1 MGGAAPAAAW
11 GWAPQGHG
19 APLQPPQGTPR
30 PDFCTWV
37 GIAASE
43 VGCPSREA
51 EGPASCSWSGL
62 ARPSEGC
69 GTQEGGA
76 QRTAMRPSARCG
88 WRRPRHAG
96 RRGHGPPRP
105 CSALPSCTQCP
116 LEPPSAGN
124 PAENV
129 ERSRKLFRGAGGQAR
144 THAPACRR
152 GHRPCWRPGP
162 ATRPVPG
169 LRTAVQSSLQ
179 RQPEGW
185 PVLGPCPAP
194 APWRAAADQGW
205 CVRCRL
211 LRARGAV
218 PAHVHTAGRP
228 RQEPRRCEHRGTE
241 MKPRGPGPA
250 DGRGR
255 PPTWLQAAP
264 PAWPR
269 PRPSCVNATSTEW
282 KSQLPPAEVWAHWH
296 PRGQP
301 GAVAGHVPR
310 SPGPQRGPCCL
321 SPPSVAPAA
330 WRPCW
335 HRPPLPLRQP
345 NPGIPGPQSSLTWA
359 LSPAGLTRRI
369 LTPLLASGGGPRFP
383 YSV

>member
-30 PDFCTWV
+30 PDFCTSV

-144 THAPACRR
+144 GPTRPHAAGDTDLVGGQVPPPGLSLGSEQLSSLHHNGSRR
-152 GHRPCWRPGP
+152 GGRCWGRARPPPPGVPRQTRDGACDAGCSGQGALCLPTCTRPG
-162 ATRPVPG
+162 ALGR
-169 LRTAVQSSLQ
+169 SL
-179 RQPEGW
+179 
-185 PVLGPCPAP
+185 A
-194 APWRAAADQGW
+194 
-205 CVRCRL
+205 
-211 LRARGAV
+211 GA
-218 PAHVHTAGRP
+218 
-228 RQEPRRCEHRGTE
+228 
-241 MKPRGPGPA
+241 
-250 DGRGR
+250 
-255 PPTWLQAAP
+255 
-264 PAWPR
+264 
-269 PRPSCVNATSTEW
+269 STE
-282 KSQLPPAEVWAHWH
+282 A
-296 PRGQP
+296 
-301 GAVAGHVPR
+301 
-310 SPGPQRGPCCL
+310 QR
-321 SPPSVAPAA
+321 
-330 WRPCW
+330 
-335 HRPPLPLRQP
+335 
-345 NPGIPGPQSSLTWA
+345 
-359 LSPAGLTRRI
+359 
-369 LTPLLASGGGPRFP
+369 
-383 YSV
+383 